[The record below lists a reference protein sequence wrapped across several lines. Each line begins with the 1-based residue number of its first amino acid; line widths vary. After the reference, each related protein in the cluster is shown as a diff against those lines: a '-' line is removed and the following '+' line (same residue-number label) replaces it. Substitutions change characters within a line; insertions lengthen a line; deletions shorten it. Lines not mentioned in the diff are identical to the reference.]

1 MVKHVDIYYPI
12 KVWFWSIIGGPII
25 FSLVMYIENS
35 YGPSEAGPLS
45 IYGFLFLI
53 GFLYSIPSLVISYL
67 FYRYALSLN
76 FSFTAIKIALI
87 ILGFILFIT
96 TFSVIG
102 YPLHKLE
109 NLEKWTLPIS
119 YSIPFLLGSII
130 FKIGNN
136 TELKT

>member
-12 KVWFWSIIGGPII
+12 KVWILSIIGGPTI

-35 YGPSEAGPLS
+35 YGSSESEPLTM
-45 IYGFLFLI
+45 YGFLFLI

-76 FSFTAIKIALI
+76 FSFTTIKIALI

-96 TFSVIG
+96 TFSVMG

-109 NLEKWTLPIS
+109 NLEKWTLPFS
-119 YSIPFLLGSII
+119 YSITFLLGSII

-136 TELKT
+136 TELII